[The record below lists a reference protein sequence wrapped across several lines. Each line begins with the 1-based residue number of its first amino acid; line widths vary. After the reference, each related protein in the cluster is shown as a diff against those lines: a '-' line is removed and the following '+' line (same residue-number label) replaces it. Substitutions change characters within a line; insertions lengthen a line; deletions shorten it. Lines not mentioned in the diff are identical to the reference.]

1 MKSFRQVALLC
12 TEADVALAEELLFL
26 CDAQA
31 VSLSDDGETPIFEPP
46 VGTHPVWPQTRVL
59 ALFHDTRTDTEILQT
74 LADTFQRA
82 GCLIELPTELSVL
95 EDQDWIRISL
105 DQFQPLHIGRFWVKP
120 SWSEAAMPDGCTLVS
135 LDPGLAFGTG
145 MHPTTQL
152 CLEWLSEY
160 PATHQTVLDFGAGSG
175 ILGVAA
181 GCQGAA
187 SVHAIDIDPQ
197 ALQATESNAALN
209 DLAVTTALP
218 EHTPKR
224 HFDVVLA
231 NILANPLIEL
241 ADTLTDLVKPGGTLV
256 MAGLLDA
263 QAQDVKAAYP
273 EIQFASDLSKSGWT
287 RLVGRRR

>member
-1 MKSFRQVALLC
+1 MTTFRQIALLC
-12 TEADVALAEELLFL
+12 TEADVALAEELLFV

-31 VSLSDDGETPIFEPP
+31 VSLSDDGDTPILEPP

-59 ALFHDTRTDTEILQT
+59 ALFCDTRTDSEILDT
-74 LADTFQRA
+74 LADAFQRA
-82 GCLIELPTELSVL
+82 GCLIELPTELSIL

-105 DQFQPLHIGRFWVKP
+105 DQFQPLHIGRFWIKP
-120 SWSEAAMPDGCTLVS
+120 SWSDAPTPEGCTLVS

-152 CLEWLSEY
+152 CLEWLSEC
-160 PATHQTVLDFGAGSG
+160 PATHLSVLDFGAGSG

-181 GCQGAA
+181 GCQGAT

-197 ALQATESNAALN
+197 ALQATASNAALN
-209 DLAVTTALP
+209 HLTVTTSLP
-218 EHTPKR
+218 EGIPGG

-231 NILANPLIEL
+231 NILANPLIDL

-287 RLVGRRR
+287 RLVGHRR